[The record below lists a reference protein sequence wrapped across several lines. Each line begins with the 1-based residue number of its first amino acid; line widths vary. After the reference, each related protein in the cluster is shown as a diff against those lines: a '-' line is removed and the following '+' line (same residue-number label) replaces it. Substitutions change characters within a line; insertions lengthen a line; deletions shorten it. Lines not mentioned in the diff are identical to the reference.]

1 MKVDTVDFSAIKSVE
16 LSFPEIRSA
25 TGYTEEFDMYFDNLY
40 LDGTIWNGG

>member
-1 MKVDTVDFSAIKSVE
+1 MKVETMDFSAVRSVE

-40 LDGTIWNGG
+40 LDGNV